1 MSFMVVTLV
10 VIGILTLAV
19 SMASVGII
27 SKQPDRRLWRY
38 MDSKGLI
45 KFENYNIMTT
55 VEYVRLREDAMKKG
69 KNWSNIVEGV
79 AVIGTAE
86 SARNKVKYL
95 SKNSRLLWR
104 GLHTR
109 KFDGRRILLAE
120 AESIIAEER
129 NKRNN

>member
-1 MSFMVVTLV
+1 MVVTLV

>member
-1 MSFMVVTLV
+1 MIITLV

-19 SMASVGII
+19 SIASVGLV

-55 VEYVRLREDAMKKG
+55 VEYVRLREGAMQKG
-69 KNWSNIVEGV
+69 RNWGNIVEGV

-86 SARNKVKYL
+86 AARKKVKYL
-95 SKNSRLLWR
+95 KDNSRLLWR
-104 GLHTR
+104 GLHAR
-109 KFDGRRILLAE
+109 KFDGRRIILAE
-120 AESIIAEER
+120 AESIISEQKA
-129 NKRNN
+129 KRHN

>member
-1 MSFMVVTLV
+1 MSLMIITLV

-19 SMASVGII
+19 SIASVGLV

-55 VEYVRLREDAMKKG
+55 VEYVRLREGAMQKG
-69 KNWSNIVEGV
+69 RNWGNIVEGV

-86 SARNKVKYL
+86 AARKKVKYL
-95 SKNSRLLWR
+95 KDNSRLLWR
-104 GLHTR
+104 GLHAR
-109 KFDGRRILLAE
+109 KFDGRRIILAE
-120 AESIIAEER
+120 AESIISEQKA
-129 NKRNN
+129 KRHN